1 MKKWMIF
8 VAGIVFGFVLSF
20 IIDKLVNNEDS
31 EPQPKEKVE
40 SNAEKEQEPEPERIK
55 GLHLLDEPGE
65 IIKEES
71 VKVFQVLAEDA
82 ALANGKN
89 EYGDYYGTI
98 YLIVNNEGKYYY
110 DDEMVKVP
118 TGKVFRQIGVYQY
131 PTRQDIVK
139 TVPVIMIMDN

>member
-20 IIDKLVNNEDS
+20 VIDKLVNNGDS
-31 EPQPKEKVE
+31 ELQPKEKVE
-40 SNAEKEQEPEPERIK
+40 AKTEAEAEPEGIE

-71 VKVFQVLAEDA
+71 IKVFQVLAKDA
-82 ALANGKN
+82 ALAHGKN
-89 EYGDYYGTI
+89 EYGDYYGMI
-98 YLIVNNEGKYYY
+98 YLLVNKEGKYYY

-118 TGKVFRQIGVYQY
+118 KGKVLRQIGVYQY

>member
-8 VAGIVFGFVLSF
+8 VTGIVFGFVLSF

-40 SNAEKEQEPEPERIK
+40 AKAEEEPEGIE

-82 ALANGKN
+82 ALAHGKN